1 MWLAGGCSISV
12 ILAGAVFGFAFWAAF
27 NITSKITSGCLP
39 SDFPKYPGAIWGGS
53 SFGDTACRLTLLT
66 IDDSSHIVD
75 FYDSRLGADKWTVT
89 SLDRTIDR
97 IDFKHVSGSAITG
110 IVWLVDRRVFRA
122 ICIEIDKSAA
132 AGGARLFAQTQGVLT
147 ATRQGVCDG
156 GIPQAP
162 VPA

>member
-1 MWLAGGCSISV
+1 MTRRFHALAASAAC
-12 ILAGAVFGFAFWAAF
+12 VFGMHCLVAPAYAA
-27 NITSKITSGCLP
+27 
-39 SDFPKYPGAIWGGS
+39 
-53 SFGDTACRLTLLT
+53 DTR
-66 IDDSSHIVD
+66 DD
-75 FYDSRLGADKWTVT
+75 RVT
-89 SLDRTIDR
+89 ALEEKLDRTIDR

-122 ICIEIDKSAA
+122 ICIEVDKSAS

-147 ATRQGVCDG
+147 ATRQGVCDR